1 MDIIALIIRIAM
13 RQRTSY
19 PKPFKAQIVQ
29 ECLQP
34 GMSMASVALR
44 HGINANLVRK
54 WIPLYRDCEAATLPA
69 FVPIK
74 LPSPPQADLQ
84 MSVSIDVPF
93 GHQNLIV
100 KWPLTDPDGCAR
112 FIRGLTQ

>member
-1 MDIIALIIRIAM
+1 M

-54 WIPLYRDCEAATLPA
+54 WIPLYRDCEA
-69 FVPIK
+69 
-74 LPSPPQADLQ
+74 QRC
-84 MSVSIDVPF
+84 
-93 GHQNLIV
+93 
-100 KWPLTDPDGCAR
+100 PLLFR
-112 FIRGLTQ
+112 